1 MSDQYKR
8 LSKELM
14 IQFLLQEY
22 GDEKLS
28 AWVRPRNKV
37 VMKDLIDRDA
47 LLLTVKKEIKQM
59 DKLIGQIEP
68 MGLSMPVLYKKYLAQ
83 NAKILAFNRD
93 PLFNNA
99 IDGFMILDI
108 EKMPREK

>member
-1 MSDQYKR
+1 
-8 LSKELM
+8 
-14 IQFLLQEY
+14 
-22 GDEKLS
+22 
-28 AWVRPRNKV
+28 
-37 VMKDLIDRDA
+37 MKDLIDRDA